1 MSERGRARGRG
12 PDRRAFCVAGAAA
25 LLGLAARSPV
35 AARTY
40 QEDAERR
47 VPIRNLWTGEMRD
60 LVFWR
65 DGDYDQRAILAYS
78 YLLRDR
84 RDGGYAEVF
93 YGLLD
98 QLFFLW
104 KALGRPGH
112 IGLVSG
118 YRSAGSNAYLR
129 ATTEGVARNSLHTI
143 GMAADIRVPGIASEA
158 VWRHAVDL
166 RRGGAGL
173 YGGSDFVH
181 IDVGPVRSW
190 VFGEGAQPRPP
201 AAKPASGEV
210 ELPPERPDH
219 LRRHGG

>member
-1 MSERGRARGRG
+1 MSDRGRARGRG

-25 LLGLAARSPV
+25 LLGLAARSPA

-47 VPIRNLWTGEMRD
+47 VPLRNLWTDETRD
-60 LVFWR
+60 LVYWR
-65 DGDYDQRAILAYS
+65 DGTYDQRAILAYS

-84 RDGGYAEVF
+84 RDGEIMPIF

-104 KALGRPGH
+104 KALGRPGY

-129 ATTEGVARNSLHTI
+129 ATSEGVARNSLHTI
-143 GMAADIRVPGIASEA
+143 GMAADIRVPGIATEA

-181 IDVGPVRSW
+181 LDVGPVRSW
-190 VFGEGAQPRPP
+190 VFRE
-201 AAKPASGEV
+201 
-210 ELPPERPDH
+210 
-219 LRRHGG
+219 